1 MPLKNIPKIL
11 SPDLLHVLAAMGH
24 GDEIVL
30 VDIGFPT
37 NSVCKNGPR
46 EIRAEGV
53 DGPTMLDAVLE
64 LFPLDVYVDKPVAFM
79 DLLPVDKAR
88 NYPCLVKDKF
98 RTLVNKHEGREVG
111 IETMERTSF
120 YERCKKAYAIVH
132 TGETTLYGH
141 VILKK
146 GIV

>member
-11 SPDLLHVLAAMGH
+11 SPDLLYVLAAMGH

-37 NSVCKNGPR
+37 NSWCRNGPR
-46 EIRAEGV
+46 EIRADGV
-53 DGPTMLDAVLE
+53 DGPTMLDAILE
-64 LFPLDVYVDKPVAFM
+64 LFPLDVYVEKPVALM

-98 RTLVNKHEGREVG
+98 LALVNKHEGREVG
-111 IETMERTSF
+111 VETLERMDF

-132 TGETTLYGH
+132 TGERTLYSH
-141 VILKK
+141 IILKK
-146 GIV
+146 GLA